1 MAEVKIRR
9 KYKSLPYT
17 LGTSQSGSSIIRWDD
32 AAGGSLLM
40 GTAATS
46 VLTIQLWASDTPEG
60 TFGRLYKVDGTAAD
74 ITLSASTT
82 ESRVYALPDEAYG
95 VGAIKLVSPVAA
107 GTAASCVITIKT

>member
-17 LGTSQSGSSIIRWDD
+17 MGTSPAGSSIIRWDD

-40 GTAATS
+40 GTASTS
-46 VLTIQLWASDTPEG
+46 VLSIQLWASDTPEG
-60 TFGRLYKVDGTAAD
+60 TFGRLYNASGAAAD

-107 GTAASCVITIKT
+107 GTAASCVIMIKT